1 MTTSHSEP
9 QSQPST
15 SPALWHLAGVA
26 LILALLSYGAG
37 WLNAESWGTTSVST
51 LWPSTGFL
59 LGVLLCLPRAQWAK
73 YIATG
78 FAIDLAVNLSPPL
91 HETFTVAVYLAL
103 CNVLEVSLAA
113 FLLDGTISA
122 RPGFTRPRQLI
133 HLFAYGVILAPGVA
147 SLFASV
153 CLTGSFGWPLFHS
166 FQGWFTGDA
175 LGIAIMTPL
184 YLSFRSRS
192 RASRRS
198 WLEAVTLSALLCC
211 LSLLVFW
218 QTSLPLLFVIF
229 PCLLLLEVR
238 LGLVGS
244 AVGLLAVSVI
254 GGYFT
259 ARGHGPIGLTHLTTL
274 SSRILVLQFFIGV
287 CMIVLYIVEVV
298 IAERNRFEVKLIASE
313 GRFRLLAEESSDII
327 VLRNLHG
334 ECQYV
339 SPAVKKL
346 LGWDPEEFLPLGY
359 DQIVHPGDLAEVE
372 QLFEECRAGK
382 AFNTL
387 IYRSKRKDGSYLWM
401 EANLVLYRDP
411 ETQAP
416 ASFINVVR
424 DISNRKAAED
434 RLSKALNAAENLA
447 SIDALTGVANRR
459 TFDEFLE
466 AEWLRGIRSRS
477 DFSVLLADVDH
488 FKLYN
493 DKYGHVT
500 GDNCLK
506 EIAETIGTVVHRST
520 DLLARY
526 GGEEF
531 VVVLPDT
538 DGEGAQMI
546 ADQIRRAVELRQ
558 IVHEGAPQG
567 VVTLSIGCATDI
579 PQLELPCTR
588 LIERADDALYLAK
601 SAGRNCVR
609 VASPDLSEV

>member
-1 MTTSHSEP
+1 MTTSRSEP
-9 QSQPST
+9 QSQASA
-15 SPALWHLAGVA
+15 SPTLWHLAGVA
-26 LILALLSYGAG
+26 VILVLLSYGAG
-37 WLNAESWGTTSVST
+37 WLNAESWGTDGVST

-73 YIATG
+73 YIAVG
-78 FAIDLAVNLSPPL
+78 FAVDLAVNLSPPL
-91 HETFTVAVYLAL
+91 HEAFAVAVYLAL
-103 CNVLEVSLAA
+103 CNVLELSLAA
-113 FLLDGTISA
+113 FLLHRTISA
-122 RPGFTRPRQLI
+122 RPGFTRPRELV
-133 HLFAYGVILAPGVA
+133 HLLAYGVILAPVIA
-147 SLFASV
+147 SLFASG
-153 CLTGSFGWPLFHS
+153 CLTGSFRWPSFHL

-184 YLSFRSRS
+184 YLSFRNRS
-192 RASRRS
+192 PAARRS
-198 WLEAVTLSALLCC
+198 WLEVLSLFALLCC
-211 LSLLVFW
+211 LSLVVFG
-218 QTSLPLLFVIF
+218 QTSLPLLFVLF

-238 LGLVGS
+238 LGLAGS

-259 ARGHGPIGLTHLTTL
+259 ARGHGPIGLTHLTSL
-274 SSRILVLQFFIGV
+274 SSRILMLQFFIGV

-327 VLRNLHG
+327 MLMNLRG

-339 SPAVKKL
+339 SPAVTKL
-346 LGWDPEEFLPLGY
+346 LGWEPEEFLPLGY

-372 QLFEECRAGK
+372 QLFEECRAGRPL
-382 AFNTL
+382 NTL
-387 IYRSKRKDGSYLWM
+387 IYRSKKKDGSYLWM
-401 EANLVLYRDP
+401 EANLVLYGDP

-416 ASFINVVR
+416 ASFISVVR

-434 RLSKALNAAENLA
+434 RLSKALNAAESLA

-459 TFDEFLE
+459 SFDEFIE
-466 AEWLRGIRSRS
+466 TEWLRGIRVGS

-506 EIAETIGTVVHRST
+506 EIAEAIRSVVHRST

-538 DGEGAQMI
+538 DSAGAYVI
-546 ADQIRRAVELRQ
+546 ADKIRRAVELRQ
-558 IVHEGAPQG
+558 IVHEGAPRG
-567 VVTLSIGCATDI
+567 VVTLSVGCATDI

-588 LIERADDALYLAK
+588 LIERADHALYLAK

-609 VASPDLSEV
+609 VASPDGSVV

>member
-15 SPALWHLAGVA
+15 APTLWDLASIA
-26 LILALLSYGAG
+26 LILALVSFGAD
-37 WLNAESWGTTSVST
+37 WLNASSWGTNNISI
-51 LWPSTGFL
+51 LWPSTGLL
-59 LGVLLCLPRAQWAK
+59 LGVLLCLPRAQWRK
-73 YIATG
+73 YIFAG
-78 FAIDLAVNLSPPL
+78 FAVDLVVNLSPPL
-91 HETFTVAVYLAL
+91 RETFSVALYLAI
-103 CNVLEVSLAA
+103 CNVIEVLLAA
-113 FLLDGTISA
+113 YLLHGTISA
-122 RPGFTRPRQLI
+122 RPGFSRPRQLI
-133 HLFAYGVILAPGVA
+133 HLFAYGVILAPAIA
-147 SLFASV
+147 SFFASV
-153 CLTGSFGWPLFHS
+153 CLTGSFGWPIFPS
-166 FQGWFTGDA
+166 FQSWFTGDA

-184 YLSFRSRS
+184 YLSFRRRS
-192 RASRRS
+192 RPSKRS
-198 WLEAVTLSALLCC
+198 WLEAVNLIALLCC
-211 LSLLVFW
+211 LSLVVFW

-238 LGLVGS
+238 LGLAGS

-274 SSRILVLQFFIGV
+274 SLRILVLQFFIGV
-287 CMIVLYIVEVV
+287 SMLVLYIMEVV
-298 IAERNRFEVKLIASE
+298 VGERNRFELNLSASE

-327 VLRNLHG
+327 MLMNLRG
-334 ECQYV
+334 ECKYV

-346 LGWDPEEFLPLGY
+346 LGWEPEEFLLLGY
-359 DQIVHPGDLAEVE
+359 DQIVHPGELAEME
-372 QLFEECRAGK
+372 QLFEDCRASK
-382 AFNTL
+382 PFDTL
-387 IYRSKRKDGSYLWM
+387 MYRSKSKDGTYLWT

-411 ETQAP
+411 ETDAP

-424 DISNRKAAED
+424 DISSRKAAED
-434 RLSKALNAAENLA
+434 RLSKALNAAESLA

-459 TFDEFLE
+459 SFDEFLE
-466 AEWLRGIRSRS
+466 AEWLRGVRSHS
-477 DFSVLLADVDH
+477 DVSLLLADVDH

-506 EIAETIGTVVHRST
+506 EIAETIRTVVHRST

-538 DGEGAQMI
+538 DSGGAQMM

-558 IVHEGAPQG
+558 IHHEGAQHR
-567 VVTLSIGCATDI
+567 VVTLSVGCATMM
-579 PQLELPCTR
+579 PQLELPWT
-588 LIERADDALYLAK
+588 LLVERADHALYLAK
-601 SAGRNCVR
+601 SEGRNCIR
-609 VASPDLSEV
+609 VAHQDAAEG